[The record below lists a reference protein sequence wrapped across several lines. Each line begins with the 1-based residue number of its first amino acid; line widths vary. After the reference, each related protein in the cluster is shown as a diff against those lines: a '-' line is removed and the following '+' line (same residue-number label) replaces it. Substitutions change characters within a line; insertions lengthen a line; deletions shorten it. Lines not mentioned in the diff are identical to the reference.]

1 VRSAAIVV
9 HLLLAAFVAMAAL
22 AYLSACLLCALQRRT
37 FKPSVTHG

>member
-1 VRSAAIVV
+1 VRALGFVA

-37 FKPSVTHG
+37 FKPSVSHG